1 LIIIPVIDL
10 SAGLAVH
17 ARLGR
22 RADYRPL
29 RSTLCP
35 DGDPLPLAR
44 RLHLDHGAPLVY
56 IADLDA
62 IQGSGDNH
70 ATIAAIRAAMP
81 RLELWLDAGLRGPA
95 GLERLAADP
104 AIRPVIATETW
115 STPARPAISD
125 AAVLSI
131 DCDANGVRDPSGLTR
146 DLARWT
152 SDLLVLDLGRVGSDR
167 GPDLALFAR
176 WAAGAPHC
184 RHHLGG
190 GVRTR
195 EDLDRLATAGADGVL
210 VASALHDG
218 RIPPAEL
225 AAVNWVH

>member
-10 SAGLAVH
+10 SGGLAVH

-29 RSTLCP
+29 CSTLCA
-35 DGDPLPLAR
+35 DGDPLQLAQ

-56 IADLDA
+56 VADLDA

-81 RLELWLDAGLRGPA
+81 GLALWLDAGLRGPT

-115 STPARPAISD
+115 STPARPAASD
-125 AAVLSI
+125 AVLSI
-131 DCDANGVRDPSGLTR
+131 DCDATCVRDPSGLTR

-152 SDLLVLDLGRVGSDR
+152 SDLLVLDLGRVGSDL

-176 WAAGAPHC
+176 WAAAAPHC

-190 GVRTR
+190 GVRSR
-195 EDLDRLATAGADGVL
+195 QDLDRLAGAGADGVL
-210 VASALHDG
+210 LASALHDG

-225 AAVNWVH
+225 AELNWTH